1 MSPKSK
7 LSWSDNY
14 SEFLKTLVYDEKN
27 NKLGKLLDVKPYCG
41 TNSIKF
47 EIVFKPGELQKMIKR
62 SSDGKDEIEKY
73 LKLAYKIS
81 STNMW
86 LHNSDGVITYYE
98 NATDIL
104 NYFYDFRLKMYRKRK
119 ENRLKI
125 LLNELNIIK
134 YKVKFINEK
143 INGDILL
150 DNQSMKKLKEQLVG
164 RKYPML
170 SLNLTA
176 IDPPSNYT
184 DEDDNVNDD
193 NALIKTVKIVYKSH
207 KYITDMK
214 ITSLTTDKIE
224 ELENKLKEKQREY
237 DDYFNTT
244 EEELWRRELTA
255 LLEFYNNWMDARI
268 REDSDSDDNDTNKK
282 SKSKASKSK
291 KEDVPKKKKSKK

>member
-1 MSPKSK
+1 
-7 LSWSDNY
+7 
-14 SEFLKTLVYDEKN
+14 
-27 NKLGKLLDVKPYCG
+27 
-41 TNSIKF
+41 
-47 EIVFKPGELQKMIKR
+47 
-62 SSDGKDEIEKY
+62 
-73 LKLAYKIS
+73 
-81 STNMW
+81 
-86 LHNSDGVITYYE
+86 
-98 NATDIL
+98 
-104 NYFYDFRLKMYRKRK
+104 
-119 ENRLKI
+119 
-125 LLNELNIIK
+125 
-134 YKVKFINEK
+134 
-143 INGDILL
+143 
-150 DNQSMKKLKEQLVG
+150 
-164 RKYPML
+164 ML

-282 SKSKASKSK
+282 SKVKHLNQ
-291 KEDVPKKKKSKK
+291 KKKMFLKRKNQRNN